1 MLGPNVIDNHSP
13 NRRKG
18 PKLNVTDPLSLL
30 ALPRVKFGGL
40 NTKGHCKI
48 EMIIEKLKIGKRFD
62 SLV

>member
-18 PKLNVTDPLSLL
+18 PKLNVSIGL
-30 ALPRVKFGGL
+30 AKSIKFGGL

-48 EMIIEKLKIGKRFD
+48 EMIIEKLEIGKRFD